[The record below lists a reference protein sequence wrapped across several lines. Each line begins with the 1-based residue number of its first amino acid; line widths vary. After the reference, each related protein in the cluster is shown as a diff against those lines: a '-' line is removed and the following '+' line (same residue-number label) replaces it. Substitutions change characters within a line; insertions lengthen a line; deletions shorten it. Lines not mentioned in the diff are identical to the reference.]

1 MHYSKRMGFS
11 VSIEVWHFYC
21 TTHPTQIEYCL
32 VEKHLFYMIKPISRN
47 ITLKPF
53 VIESMKIIWN
63 SGNSNSRY
71 ENFIVHIFFSFCW
84 SYVLLVVLY
93 SWYTI
98 LTTVPLGKILL
109 CRELRINLQR
119 GWWRTVRFNL
129 LNVII
134 PGTLWFMFNTFHTE
148 GGGIKCLGSA
158 LNLDEKGTFKNI
170 LTEKNSIYK
179 FKRHRLF
186 SCA

>member
-1 MHYSKRMGFS
+1 MNQWKLYEILVIQKADTRISLY
-11 VSIEVWHFYC
+11 I
-21 TTHPTQIEYCL
+21 CL
-32 VEKHLFYMIKPISRN
+32 
-47 ITLKPF
+47 
-53 VIESMKIIWN
+53 
-63 SGNSNSRY
+63 
-71 ENFIVHIFFSFCW
+71 FF
-84 SYVLLVVLY
+84 LLVVCASSCLVFVVY
-93 SWYTI
+93 HPDHCST
-98 LTTVPLGKILL
+98 GKILL

-134 PGTLWFMFNTFHTE
+134 PGTLWFVFNTFHTG

-158 LNLDEKGTFKNI
+158 LNLNEKGTFKNI

-179 FKRHRLF
+179 FKRHWLF